1 MGNCREI
8 EPHLTAYVDG
18 ETGHADRSRV
28 EAHLQRCPPCRSR
41 VATERATHE
50 LLASHREE
58 LRGCASETLRHRCA
72 AQRAFAA
79 GRAGLLGSRV
89 LVPLSLAATAVLA
102 FGLFL
107 LFGWGSS
114 VDTYAAQLADDHVQC
129 FQVPPKAE
137 LVDAGSLARAWQEA
151 NGWRLVL
158 TSSESEELKLLGLRR
173 CGSARGYV
181 AHVMYRWRGEPLSL
195 YVLNG
200 AVNDIADASRDI
212 AAHDTVVT
220 RGEQA
225 VMWTNKGRTYAVV
238 ARGRQEDVERVAAYF
253 RSASE

>member
-1 MGNCREI
+1 VPTGCRTVGMTLLS
-8 EPHLTAYVDG
+8 EP
-18 ETGHADRSRV
+18 
-28 EAHLQRCPPCRSR
+28 P
-41 VATERATHE
+41 
-50 LLASHREE
+50 
-58 LRGCASETLRHRCA
+58 
-72 AQRAFAA
+72 
-79 GRAGLLGSRV
+79 
-89 LVPLSLAATAVLA
+89 
-102 FGLFL
+102 
-107 LFGWGSS
+107 
-114 VDTYAAQLADDHVQC
+114 
-129 FQVPPKAE
+129 
-137 LVDAGSLARAWQEA
+137 
-151 NGWRLVL
+151 LVL
-158 TSSESEELKLLGLRR
+158 CRVGG
-173 CGSARGYV
+173 GSVRGYV